1 MNTGAVETRQT
12 VFLVDDDPSVRSA
25 LGNLVE
31 SAGLPVKPFGSA
43 EEFLAYWQEAMAG
56 CLVLDVRLPGM
67 SGMELLSRLNTRGG
81 IPVIIMTAH
90 GDIPMV
96 KKALKSGA
104 AEFLTKP
111 FTDDDLLNAI
121 EQAFAAD
128 RARRY
133 TEALLASIQTRYA
146 SLSPREHQV
155 FELVTQGMMNKEM
168 AGELNLSIATV
179 KLYRR
184 QVMEKMQ
191 ADSLAELVRMRDR
204 IASSSAPQT

>member
-1 MNTGAVETRQT
+1 MNTSAVETRQT

-25 LGNLVE
+25 LGNLIE
-31 SAGLPVKPFGSA
+31 SAGLPVRAFGSA
-43 EEFLAYWQEAMAG
+43 EEFLAYWQEPMAG

-67 SGMELLSRLNTRGG
+67 SGMELLSRLNTRAG

-96 KKALKSGA
+96 KKALRSGA
-104 AEFLTKP
+104 VEFLTKP

-128 RARRY
+128 RAQRY
-133 TEALLASIQTRYA
+133 TGALLVSIQTRYA

-204 IASSSAPQT
+204 VASSAASQT

>member
-1 MNTGAVETRQT
+1 
-12 VFLVDDDPSVRSA
+12 
-25 LGNLVE
+25 
-31 SAGLPVKPFGSA
+31 
-43 EEFLAYWQEAMAG
+43 
-56 CLVLDVRLPGM
+56 M
-67 SGMELLSRLNTRGG
+67 SGMELLSRLNTRAG

-96 KKALKSGA
+96 KKALRSGA

-111 FTDDDLLNAI
+111 FTDDDLLNAV
-121 EQAFAAD
+121 EQAFATD

-133 TEALLASIQTRYA
+133 TEALLTSIQTRYV

-204 IASSSAPQT
+204 VASSAAPQP